1 VRDLHEMVRDVSS
14 RLEYAPEVTE
24 VVLTGDPAVELARL
38 SHHADLLVLGSHGH
52 GKAAGLLL
60 GSVVS
65 ECLRHAACPVVVIPA
80 GAAR

>member
-1 VRDLHEMVRDVSS
+1 MVRDVSS